1 MEHLRSTLLDLTINK
16 DHLPAALKLSESG
29 RFTTYY
35 APFEFVNSSAK
46 VVICGITPGIQQ
58 AVIALQTAKEGFQAG
73 LPTGEILER
82 AKHSASFAGV
92 MRRNLTEMMD
102 FVGLQRWLGLESCG
116 DLFQTRQDLV
126 HFTSALRN
134 PVLDQGSN
142 FSGGRAMISNNYL
155 WDQIQTGLVEEIK
168 SLPEDCVFIPLGQG
182 VDAVFE
188 KLASEGIIKRNRVL
202 SGLPHA
208 SGANAERIA
217 YFCQRKERDQL
228 SDKTNA
234 DKLDQAREGLLAQI
248 STLLGEQVLPA
259 SRKLETL
266 QATAPTPAEQGI
278 SKEFSS
284 GNRGEVKRIYAIGNV
299 KGEPTLFTA
308 KHDRSGRYV
317 LNRKTSSPTNGNTT
331 NRAENKVYAATLREA
346 AELLQSGEFLIN
358 LVTDKG
364 IRALRS
370 YKSVT
375 IDRKRS
381 FHDVVD
387 LLHVTQRP

>member
-1 MEHLRSTLLDLTINK
+1 MESTNLNSLEQVEFTGEDLPKELL
-16 DHLPAALKLSESG
+16 LSVNG
-29 RFTTYY
+29 RYTTYY
-35 APFEFVNSSAK
+35 APFEFVNESAK

-58 AVIALQTAKEGFQAG
+58 ATVAIKAAKEGIEQG
-73 LPTGEILER
+73 LSATEVLR
-82 AKHSASFAGV
+82 HAKHSASFAGA
-92 MRRNLTEMMD
+92 MRRNLAEMMD
-102 FVGLQRWLGLESCG
+102 FIGLQHWLGIDSCG

-134 PVLDQGSN
+134 PVLDQSQN
-142 FSGGRAMISNNYL
+142 FSGGRAMISNSYL
-155 WDQIQTGLVEEIK
+155 WDQIQTGLVAEIR
-168 SLPEDCVFIPLGQG
+168 SLPDDCVFIPLGQG

-188 KLASEGIIKRNRVL
+188 KLASEGVIERNRVL

-234 DKLDQAREGLLAQI
+234 DKLDAAREGLLGQIAMLSGKQNVPTSKKIKTAQ
-248 STLLGEQVLPA
+248 PA
-259 SRKLETL
+259 AQMSASPVAVTGDEL
-266 QATAPTPAEQGI
+266 AAA
-278 SKEFSS
+278 SH
-284 GNRGEVKRIYAIGNV
+284 GEVKRIYAVGKV

-308 KHDRSGRYV
+308 KHDRYGRYV
-317 LNRKTSSPTNGNTT
+317 LNRKKSSPTDGNTT
-331 NRAENKVYAATLREA
+331 NRAENKVHATTLQEA
-346 AELLQSGEFLIN
+346 AELLESGEFLIN

-375 IDRKRS
+375 IVRS
-381 FHDVVD
+381 
-387 LLHVTQRP
+387 

>member
-1 MEHLRSTLLDLTINK
+1 MMGRNMQKELL
-16 DHLPAALKLSESG
+16 LSENG
-29 RFTTYY
+29 RYATYY
-35 APFEFVNSSAK
+35 APFEFINESAK

-58 AVIALQTAKEGFQAG
+58 ATIAIKAAQEGLGQS
-73 LPTGEILER
+73 LPAEEVLKR
-82 AKHSASFAGV
+82 AKHSASFAGA
-92 MRRNLTEMMD
+92 MRRNLAEMMD
-102 FVGLQRWLGLESCG
+102 FISLQHWLGIDSCG

-134 PVLDQGSN
+134 PVLDQGQN
-142 FSGGRAMISNNYL
+142 FSGGKAMISNSYL
-155 WDQIQTGLVEEIK
+155 WDQIQTGLMAEIS
-168 SLPEDCVFIPLGQG
+168 SLPDDCVFIPLGQG

-188 KLASEGIIKRNRVL
+188 KLASEGVIDRTRVL

-228 SDKTNA
+228 SDKTNP
-234 DKLDQAREGLLAQI
+234 DKLDAARAGLLDQIAILSGKQNVPINEKVETAQV
-248 STLLGEQVLPA
+248 SVQTPGAPLTAA
-259 SRKLETL
+259 SYEF
-266 QATAPTPAEQGI
+266 ATA
-278 SKEFSS
+278 
-284 GNRGEVKRIYAIGNV
+284 NRGEIKRIYAIGKV

-308 KHDRSGRYV
+308 QHDCSGRYV
-317 LNRKTSSPTNGNTT
+317 LNRKKSSPTAGNTT

-346 AELLQSGEFLIN
+346 AELLESGEFLIN

-375 IDRKRS
+375 IDRS
-381 FHDVVD
+381 
-387 LLHVTQRP
+387 

>member
-1 MEHLRSTLLDLTINK
+1 MEHSNLNSLEQVETTGADLPKELL
-16 DHLPAALKLSESG
+16 LSENG
-29 RFTTYY
+29 RYATYY
-35 APFEFVNSSAK
+35 APFEFVNESAK

-58 AVIALQTAKEGFQAG
+58 ATIAIKAAKDGLEQG
-73 LPTGEILER
+73 LPAEEVLKQ
-82 AKHSASFAGV
+82 AKHSASFAGA
-92 MRRNLTEMMD
+92 MRRNLAEMMD
-102 FVGLQRWLGLESCG
+102 FIGLQHWLSVDTCG
-116 DLFQTRQDLV
+116 ELFQTRQDLV

-134 PVLDQGSN
+134 PVLDQGQN
-142 FSGGRAMISNNYL
+142 FSGGRTMISNSYL
-155 WDQIQTGLVEEIK
+155 WDQIQTGLVAEIR

-188 KLASEGIIKRNRVL
+188 KLASEGVIERNRVL

-217 YFCQRKERDQL
+217 YFCQRKERDKL

-234 DKLDQAREGLLAQI
+234 DKLDAAREGLVAQI
-248 STLLGEQVLPA
+248 ALLSGKQSVST
-259 SRKLETL
+259 SKKLETT
-266 QATAPTPAEQGI
+266 QAAVKMPAARVAVAND
-278 SKEFSS
+278 EFAIASH
-284 GNRGEVKRIYAIGNV
+284 GEVKRIYAIGKV

-317 LNRKTSSPTNGNTT
+317 LNRKKSSPTTGNTT

-346 AELLQSGEFLIN
+346 AELLESGEFLIN

-364 IRALRS
+364 FRALRS

-375 IDRKRS
+375 IDRS
-381 FHDVVD
+381 
-387 LLHVTQRP
+387 

>member
-1 MEHLRSTLLDLTINK
+1 MEHTNLNSLEQVEIIGADLPNELL
-16 DHLPAALKLSESG
+16 LSENG
-29 RFTTYY
+29 RYATYY
-35 APFEFVNSSAK
+35 APFEFVNESAR

-58 AVIALQTAKEGFQAG
+58 ATIAVKAAQEALGQG
-73 LPTGEILER
+73 LSADEALKQ
-82 AKHSASFAGV
+82 AKHSASFAGA
-92 MRRNLTEMMD
+92 MRRNLAEMMD
-102 FVGLQRWLGLESCG
+102 FIGLQHWLGVDSCG

-134 PVLDQGSN
+134 PVLDQGQN
-142 FSGGRAMISNNYL
+142 FSGGRAMISNSYL
-155 WDQIQTGLVEEIK
+155 WDQIQTGLAAEIR
-168 SLPEDCVFIPLGQG
+168 SLPDDCVFIPLGAG

-188 KLASEGIIKRNRVL
+188 KLASEGVIDRTRVL

-228 SDKTNA
+228 SDKTNP
-234 DKLDQAREGLLAQI
+234 DKLDAAREGLLSQVAMFSGKQNVPT
-248 STLLGEQVLPA
+248 ST
-259 SRKLETL
+259 KLETAQVSVQTPGARL
-266 QATAPTPAEQGI
+266 AVASDEFATA
-278 SKEFSS
+278 
-284 GNRGEVKRIYAIGNV
+284 NRGEIKRIYAIGKV

-317 LNRKTSSPTNGNTT
+317 LNRKKSSPTAGNTT
-331 NRAENKVYAATLREA
+331 NRAANKVYAATLKEA
-346 AELLQSGEFLIN
+346 AELLESGEFLIN

-375 IDRKRS
+375 IDFGS
-381 FHDVVD
+381 
-387 LLHVTQRP
+387 